1 MTKNF
6 LNPEGHKNP
15 ISGSKGTAMLLK
27 GLILLFDRAS
37 AVEGLH
43 SRGYPV
49 MVGHKNMDFRKLLGL
64 TFIYVRNVIRSKKN
78 PFKPFWTTRSPR
90 RSAQTAI
97 IGNIMGNGYLKK
109 YR

>member
-15 ISGSKGTAMLLK
+15 ISGSKGTAILLK
-27 GLILLFDRAS
+27 GLILLFDGAS
-37 AVEGLH
+37 AVEGLQ

-49 MVGHKNMDFRKLLGL
+49 MVGHKNMDFRKSLGL

-78 PFKPFWTTRSPR
+78 PS
-90 RSAQTAI
+90 
-97 IGNIMGNGYLKK
+97 
-109 YR
+109 